1 MNRHSS
7 KLARHSLAALLA
19 AACLPALAATPL
31 QFGDPEPARAVF
43 PAPLVALAN
52 MDLYAVASGGI
63 GDEERAALQAQARDY
78 SMRLVFSE
86 QNGQY
91 VVADTVSLR
100 RAGNEVL
107 RLDQVGPLVYA
118 KLPAGQYALTVSY
131 KGVTQTRGVTIGARS
146 ADVHITWPTVLD

>member
-1 MNRHSS
+1 MN
-7 KLARHSLAALLA
+7 KLLTNLSGTCLAALLA
-19 AACLPALAATPL
+19 AACLPAQAAPFA
-31 QFGDPEPARAVF
+31 QFGDPEPAHAVF

-63 GDEERAALQAQARDY
+63 GDEERAALEAQARDF

-107 RLDQVGPLVYA
+107 HLDQVGPLVYA
-118 KLPAGQYALTVSY
+118 KVPAGQYALTVSY
-131 KGVTQTRGVTIGARS
+131 KGVTQTRTVNIGARN
-146 ADVHITWPTVLD
+146 AELHLTWPTVLD